1 MRGFWIITLGIL
13 LLPMCSTRKK
23 FDGRFFEMGVRQGA
37 LDNPKINEA
46 SGLASSVV
54 NPGMFWTHNDSGD
67 KARIFLIDGQARNR
81 AVVWLKDFTNR
92 DWEDISVGP
101 GPEEGKSY
109 VYVGE
114 IGDNASHYEYKYLYR
129 IEEPAISGGS
139 SVVDTTLS
147 KVDSIKFTLEG
158 GPRDTEAVIVD
169 PLTREIYIFSKNE
182 KKQIRVFMLPYPQ
195 SATGVTEAKHVMSLP
210 IVKVCAADISPDGQE
225 ILIKNYT
232 HVYYWRR
239 QGNESVLQA
248 LKREPISLP
257 YTTEPQGE
265 AITFDRAG
273 KGYYTLSEENN
284 HKKPYLLFYA
294 RKTPAEN

>member
-1 MRGFWIITLGIL
+1 MRGFWIITLVIL

-37 LDNPKINEA
+37 LDNPEIDEA

-54 NPGMFWTHNDSGD
+54 NPGMLWTHNDSGD
-67 KARIFLIDGQARNR
+67 KARIFLIDGQGRNR
-81 AVVWLKDFTNR
+81 AVVWLKDFSNR

-114 IGDNASHYEYKYLYR
+114 IGDNASRYEYKYLYR
-129 IEEPAISGGS
+129 IEEPVIPEGS

-147 KVDSIKFTLEG
+147 NVDTIKFTLQG
-158 GPRDTEAVIVD
+158 GPRDTEAVIVH
-169 PLTREIYIFSKNE
+169 PLTRDIYIFSKNE
-182 KKQIRVFMLPYPQ
+182 KKRIRMFRLPYPQ
-195 SATGVTEAKHVMSLP
+195 SVTEVTQAEYVMSLP
-210 IVKVCAADISPDGQE
+210 IVKVCAADISPDGEE

-239 QGNESVLQA
+239 QGNESIQETLEQ
-248 LKREPISLP
+248 EPFSLP

-265 AITFDRAG
+265 AITFDRDG

-284 HKKPYLLFYA
+284 HKKPYLLFYQ
-294 RKTPAEN
+294 RKKTEGN

>member
-1 MRGFWIITLGIL
+1 
-13 LLPMCSTRKK
+13 
-23 FDGRFFEMGVRQGA
+23 MGVRQGA
-37 LDNPKINEA
+37 LDNPEINEA

-54 NPGMFWTHNDSGD
+54 NPGMLWTHNDSGD
-67 KARIFLIDGQARNR
+67 KARIFLIDGEARNR
-81 AVVWLKDFTNR
+81 AVVWLKGFSNR

-101 GPEEGKSY
+101 GPEEDKSY

-114 IGDNASHYEYKYLYR
+114 IGDNASRYEYKYLYR
-129 IEEPAISGGS
+129 LEEPVIPDRS

-169 PLTREIYIFSKNE
+169 PLTRDIYIFSKNE
-182 KKQIRVFMLPYPQ
+182 KKKIRVFRLPYPQ
-195 SATGVTEAKHVMSLP
+195 SVTEVTEAEYVMSLP

-232 HVYYWRR
+232 QVFYWRR
-239 QGNESVLQA
+239 QGNESIQEILERDPV
-248 LKREPISLP
+248 SLP

-265 AITFDRAG
+265 AITFDRDG

-294 RKTPAEN
+294 RKTTNDN

>member
-1 MRGFWIITLGIL
+1 MRGFWIITLVIL

-37 LDNPKINEA
+37 LDNPEINEA

-54 NPGMFWTHNDSGD
+54 NSGMFWTHNDSGD
-67 KARIFLIDGQARNR
+67 KARIFLIDGEARNR
-81 AVVWLKDFTNR
+81 AVVWLKDFSNR

-114 IGDNASHYEYKYLYR
+114 IGDNASRHEYKYLYR
-129 IEEPAISGGS
+129 MEEPVIAGAS

-169 PLTREIYIFSKNE
+169 PLTRDIYIFSKNE
-182 KKQIRVFMLPYPQ
+182 KKSIRVFRLPYPQ
-195 SATGVTEAKHVMSLP
+195 SVTEVIQAEYVMSLS
-210 IVKVCAADISPDGQE
+210 IVKVCAADISPDGKE

-232 HVYYWRR
+232 HVYYWSRK
-239 QGNESVLQA
+239 GNESIPEILEQD
-248 LKREPISLP
+248 PISLP

-265 AITFDRAG
+265 AITFDRDG

-284 HKKPYLLFYA
+284 HKKPYLLFYQ
-294 RKTPAEN
+294 RKMTNSN